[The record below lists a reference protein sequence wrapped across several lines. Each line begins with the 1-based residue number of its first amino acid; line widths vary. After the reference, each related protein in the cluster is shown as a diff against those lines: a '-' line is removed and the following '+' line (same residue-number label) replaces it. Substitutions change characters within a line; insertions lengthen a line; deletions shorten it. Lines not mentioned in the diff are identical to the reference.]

1 VSAGAY
7 ANRARRC
14 QCKTKTPKLPAP
26 GVRDCPQKLAV
37 TGTEP
42 NFPEFG
48 TRILTRDKSKRP
60 GAKAVS
66 SANLRARPERQI
78 IEEKSRRNEL
88 RPKIAAAGARP
99 HHEAKPSHFRRAN
112 SGIAVLYGFHAVR
125 EAVRA
130 GRRKLLDLY
139 ATEEAADKLGHDI
152 ARAGLR
158 PHIVSARDI
167 ALRLGAGAVHQG
179 VLLEA
184 LPLPPVAIA
193 EIQSKSGIVLLLDQ
207 ITDSHNVGAVLRSA
221 AAFGADAV
229 IMTERHAPDMAGVV
243 AKAASGGLEHVAIV
257 TVTNLARA
265 IDHLGEGGYLRVGLD
280 SEAAQSFTEAPLRR
294 PIAIVLGGE
303 GKGLRRLTREKC
315 DLLARLDL
323 PGAIKSLN
331 VSNACAVALALLR
344 AGEER

>member
-1 VSAGAY
+1 MA
-7 ANRARRC
+7 
-14 QCKTKTPKLPAP
+14 
-26 GVRDCPQKLAV
+26 
-37 TGTEP
+37 
-42 NFPEFG
+42 
-48 TRILTRDKSKRP
+48 RDKSKRH
-60 GAKAVS
+60 GAKFGSTARP
-66 SANLRARPERQI
+66 RARPEREI
-78 IEEKSRRNEL
+78 VAEKSRRNEL
-88 RPKIAAAGARP
+88 RPEIAANGGRP
-99 HHEAKPSHFRRAN
+99 QPKRKAPPFRRAD

-139 ATEEAADKLGHDI
+139 ATEEAAAKLADDI
-152 ARAGLR
+152 AQAGLR
-158 PHIVSARDI
+158 PHIVEGRDI

-184 LPLPPVAIA
+184 LPLSSPELSKI
-193 EIQSKSGIVLLLDQ
+193 ESKSGIILLLDQ
-207 ITDSHNVGAVLRSA
+207 ITDPHNVGAILRNA

-229 IMTERHAPDMAGVV
+229 VVTGRHAPNMAGVV

-265 IDHLGEGGYLRVGLD
+265 LESLGEGGYVRVGLD
-280 SEAAQSFTEAPLRR
+280 SEAAQSFAEVPMRR
-294 PIAIVLGGE
+294 PIALVMGGE

-315 DLLARLDL
+315 DFLARLDM

-344 AGEER
+344 AEESR